1 MPSASYLIQF
11 RWSAAFLLC
20 TLRLSWMVIMTGMDW
35 ILRSSTPVRSGH
47 QSSLTKALCNKRR
60 GGETYWLPRVNISK
74 SLSLSFFSHV
84 CLHLSIISLSL
95 SLSLPIARSLS
106 DLPPSASTYAPSIP
120 HPLSIHPSNHLFI
133 ADLFIPYSFQFR
145 DGPRCDRSARTG
157 LLSSFLYT
165 PPEHSSSSSSPQRY
179 LGAGRVTLVQSN
191 AVLIPLDN

>member
-1 MPSASYLIQF
+1 MLPASYLIQF

-60 GGETYWLPRVNISK
+60 GGERYWLPRVNISK
-74 SLSLSFFSHV
+74 SLSLSFFFMYVFICPSF
-84 CLHLSIISLSL
+84 LSL
-95 SLSLPIARSLS
+95 SPSIARSLS

-145 DGPRCDRSARTG
+145 DGPRCDQSARAR

-179 LGAGRVTLVQSN
+179 LGAGGVTLVQSN